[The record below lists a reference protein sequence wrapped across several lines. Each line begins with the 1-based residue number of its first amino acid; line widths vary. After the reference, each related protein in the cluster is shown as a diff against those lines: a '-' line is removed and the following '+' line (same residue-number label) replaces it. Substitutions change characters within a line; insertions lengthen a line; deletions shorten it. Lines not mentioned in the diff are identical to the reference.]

1 MRNLSIITIDAD
13 GKLKL
18 PAFVR
23 SRLSL
28 NGDDEL
34 ALDCLQDGTLTLRK
48 VDRKMKFERWLNG

>member
-1 MRNLSIITIDAD
+1 MRTMSIITIDAE
-13 GKLKL
+13 GRLTL
-18 PAFVR
+18 PASVR

-48 VDRKMKFERWLNG
+48 VNSKMRFERWLYG